1 MVARIGVV
9 TKQGLGENIRELF
22 DNKIL
27 KFASVYIVMI
37 AVAIGCAAYISG
49 DLLGTSL
56 GVSYLFN
63 VSENI
68 VAPILGVIILL
79 LALSGGYKVIEKL
92 MIILIIIMG
101 IRSEEHTSE
110 LQSRG
115 HLVCRLL
122 LEN

>member
-1 MVARIGVV
+1 
-9 TKQGLGENIRELF
+9 
-22 DNKIL
+22 
-27 KFASVYIVMI
+27 
-37 AVAIGCAAYISG
+37 

-101 IRSEEHTSE
+101 ITFITTMFVAGPDNLE
-110 LQSRG
+110 LLKGSFVSG
-115 HLVCRLL
+115 IPCGSILLVIALIVTTVDYYNFFIL
-122 LEN
+122 AL